1 MSDGKDAAIEIL
13 RHRETRMNTTLQ
25 LDSARIA
32 ALLASLDAHAG
43 ADCRVPGCV
52 HLGDTREG
60 RGDPGHVPLAA

>member
-32 ALLASLDAHAG
+32 VLLARLDAHEG
-43 ADCRVPGCV
+43 AECHVPGCI
-52 HLGDTREG
+52 HTADTHEG